1 MAMENKSIEVWLR
14 NKIARFAV
22 ARDGNV
28 AIIFGIAAMPLLL
41 AVGAT
46 VDFSRRVRTKTSCK
60 LRWHGGISL
69 NVTAKSGYVI
79 AYQFTYSGEG
89 NFNFEAFGGVVPTG
103 WVLATPVLVQ

>member
-1 MAMENKSIEVWLR
+1 MENKSIEVWLR

-46 VDFSRRVRTKTSCK
+46 VDFSRGSATKTSMQAA
-60 LRWHGGISL
+60 LDSAALNLVNGINPSDDL
-69 NVTAKSGYVI
+69 KPKATALFNAVFSDPAASNIGSMRRMI
-79 AYQFTYSGEG
+79 PRRPYSR
-89 NFNFEAFGGVVPTG
+89 
-103 WVLATPVLVQ
+103 